1 MLMPSLF
8 EPCGLP
14 QMISQ
19 YYGTLPIVRNTG
31 GLHDT
36 VEHLSTDGSS
46 GNGFRFND
54 YDDGGLFW
62 GIDEAMRFFDRPQA
76 FRAGVI
82 ERVMRAAKMRFNH
95 DVTAQEYIKIYEA
108 MLERPLLSKVYE

>member
-1 MLMPSLF
+1 
-8 EPCGLP
+8 
-14 QMISQ
+14 
-19 YYGTLPIVRNTG
+19 
-31 GLHDT
+31 
-36 VEHLSTDGSS
+36 
-46 GNGFRFND
+46 
-54 YDDGGLFW
+54 
-62 GIDEAMRFFDRPQA
+62 MRFFDRPQA